1 MAVAKQ
7 PKVETKRPRKRNAT
21 KAKGTK
27 APKNTPVVETTAVS
41 SPALDVPVAETPVAE
56 ATPREVPAAEVPVAE
71 VSSTGTSAA
80 EVPVADVPTVVK
92 STMATPVATDTS
104 EEEIRKAKELLRAHG
119 YGLIGYRDAGEKV
132 KRSMGAG
139 LDFVKGKW
147 KSFGGW
153 LSAKRDEIKAKQEER
168 NRAAAEKKRLED
180 EEAARHAEA
189 VKSELRL
196 AELRVEEARLK
207 AAAASNAMPPAE
219 EPARQ
224 HVVELVGRLV
234 AEKPQEAEVVAPVD
248 PDVPKCG
255 ACGAE
260 LVLGARFCRKCGK
273 PVSASVQSV

>member
-1 MAVAKQ
+1 MAETKK
-7 PKVETKRPRKRNAT
+7 PNVETKKTRKRNAAGVKGA
-21 KAKGTK
+21 KASRAKTSD
-27 APKNTPVVETTAVS
+27 VEVLVA
-41 SPALDVPVAETPVAE
+41 DVPVAVTPSPEETHPDIP
-56 ATPREVPAAEVPVAE
+56 ATEVPVVE
-71 VSSTGTSAA
+71 ESA
-80 EVPVADVPTVVK
+80 
-92 STMATPVATDTS
+92 TMEPAVATPVAAETS
-104 EEEIRKAKELLRAHG
+104 EEDIRKAKELLRTHG

-132 KRSMGAG
+132 KRSVGAG

-147 KSFGGW
+147 KRLGGW
-153 LSAKRDEIKAKQEER
+153 LSAKWGEIKAKHEER
-168 NRAAAEKKRLED
+168 KRAAAEKKRLDD
-180 EEAARHAEA
+180 EEAARRAEV
-189 VKSELRL
+189 VKNELRL

-224 HVVELVGRLV
+224 HVVELVGRPV